1 MRRGARQ
8 ALAIGAAVVVIAVV
22 VVLVLAARDD
32 GPPAAPPE
40 AAAPQTAPVLAVKI
54 DNVADARPQ
63 TGIGSAIVVYVE
75 PVEGGLTRLVA
86 IFPESKPPAVV
97 GPVRS
102 ARRTDIDLLAQWG
115 TPVLA
120 YSGAAPQL
128 LPALHA
134 AHLVNAS
141 PEEAAGAY
149 YRAPDRATPHNL
161 FLRPGDLPGG
171 AEAPARPPLQHGAA
185 PAGGTAT
192 TTEDVAFTATRYAF
206 TWSAGQRRWLVS
218 LDGTPLVTTDAGRV
232 TAATVVIQH
241 VTLDTGEPIEDA
253 HGTVSPVAVTVGTG
267 AAEVLRD
274 GKDFTGTW
282 TRPDPASPT
291 RFHTTSGAD
300 LPLADGPVWVLL
312 TPAQS

>member
-1 MRRGARQ
+1 VV
-8 ALAIGAAVVVIAVV
+8 AVVLIVGNQ
-22 VVLVLAARDD
+22 DD
-32 GPPAAPPE
+32 GTPEAAPAAPK
-40 AAAPQTAPVLAVKI
+40 TAPVIAVKI

-63 TGIGSAIVVYVE
+63 TGIGSAAVVYVE

-86 IFPESKPPAVV
+86 IYPESKPPAVV

-102 ARRTDIDLLAQWG
+102 ARRTDIELLAQWG

-120 YSGAAPQL
+120 YSGAAPEL

-141 PEEAAGAY
+141 PAEAAGAY
-149 YRAPDRATPHNL
+149 QRDPDRAAPHNL
-161 FLRPGDLPGG
+161 FVRPSELPGG
-171 AEAPARPPLQHGAA
+171 AKAPAQPPLRYGAA
-185 PAGGTAT
+185 PAGGTRT
-192 TTEDVAFTATRYAF
+192 IGKDVAFTAARYAF

-218 LDGTPLVTTDAGRV
+218 LDGTPLVTTDSGRV
-232 TAATVVIQH
+232 TAATVVVQH
-241 VTLDTGEPIEDA
+241 VALDTSEPIEDA

>member
-1 MRRGARQ
+1 MRRGARL
-8 ALAIGAAVVVIAVV
+8 ALAIGAAAVVIAVV
-22 VVLVLAARDD
+22 AVLILVNRDD
-32 GPPAAPPE
+32 GTP
-40 AAAPQTAPVLAVKI
+40 AAAPRAPAPATGPVIAVKI

-63 TGIGSAIVVYVE
+63 TGLGAAAVVYVE

-86 IFPESKPPAVV
+86 IFRESKPPAVV

-128 LPALHA
+128 LPALHS

-141 PEEAAGAY
+141 PAEAAGAY
-149 YRAPDRATPHNL
+149 YRAPGRAAPHNL
-161 FLRPGDLPGG
+161 FLRPADLPGG
-171 AEAPARPPLQHGAA
+171 AKAPAQPPLQLGDA
-185 PAGGTAT
+185 PAGGTPT
-192 TTEDVAFTATRYAF
+192 TAEDVAFTAARYAF

-218 LDGTPLVTTDAGRV
+218 LDGTPLVTTDSGRV
-232 TAATVVIQH
+232 TAATVVVQH
-241 VTLDTGEPIEDA
+241 VTLDTSEPIEDA

-274 GKDFTGTW
+274 GKSYPGTW

-291 RFHTTSGAD
+291 RFHTASGGE